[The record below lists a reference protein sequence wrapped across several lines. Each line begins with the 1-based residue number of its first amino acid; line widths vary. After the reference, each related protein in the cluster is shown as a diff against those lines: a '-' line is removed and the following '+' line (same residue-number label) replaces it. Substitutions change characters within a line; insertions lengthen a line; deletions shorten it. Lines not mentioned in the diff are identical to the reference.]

1 MTLENSGLNIPKV
14 SVKMMLED
22 DGQTESGTVRKAR

>member
-1 MTLENSGLNIPKV
+1 MTLENSGFNIPKV

-22 DGQTESGTVRKAR
+22 GQTESGTVRKAR